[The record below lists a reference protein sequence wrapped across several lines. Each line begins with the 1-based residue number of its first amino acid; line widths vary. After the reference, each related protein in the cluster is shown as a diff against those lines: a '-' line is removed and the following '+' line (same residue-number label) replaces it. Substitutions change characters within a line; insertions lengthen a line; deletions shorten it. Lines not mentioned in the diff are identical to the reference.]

1 MRPYIQMHDDPDR
14 LNRYINRAGAEPI
27 GGTIPNRSSR
37 DLFKR
42 FRDLAAA
49 QPDETRFLH
58 MTLSLPIGVK
68 AAKKIWKRTVATAM
82 TMLGLDP
89 EMIPWFA
96 KRHTDGNCD
105 HVHTAI
111 VLRDF
116 AGRSLTFTGSSA
128 KSEAVHKHL
137 CSMLSLAPPAYFD
150 PDALPR
156 LEPIT
161 PGRRLTKATAAALH
175 KDLQQIFLRKQP
187 ETLADLNQHLDEQNS
202 AFRGQEKAN
211 TFGTQAYAF
220 STADAQLFS
229 GALGPAWKPRALRQR
244 LSFCGTLRKLRNALD
259 CETLIDTFRT
269 PKMEKLL
276 DQTIRST
283 RTARLAGTIQSDIR
297 TIAADAQKSG
307 GPLSPDR
314 SPDEARRP
322 EGNPGRT
329 LGPSVEGADR
339 NAANVSG
346 ATSGNDKGVFGAE
359 PADTSSDQHHARSA
373 GQTREEDRQ
382 DVGDVEPAPRLTFAV
397 LLRRVYAAAAERTS
411 GWKLKV
417 ANDRTAIV
425 VVFADLSA
433 VRVSADDM
441 KLVKDGVEALAFQ
454 EGYLKH
460 VPEHSNPKDV
470 DVDHDDLGF

>member
-49 QPDETRFLH
+49 QPDEPRFLH

-68 AAKKIWKRTVATAM
+68 AAKNIWKRTVATAM

-137 CSMLSLAPPAYFD
+137 CSMLGLAPPAYFD

-156 LEPIT
+156 LEPVT
-161 PGRRLTKATAAALH
+161 PGRRLTKATTAALH

-229 GALGPAWKPRALRQR
+229 GALGPAWKPRVLRQR

-259 CETLIDTFRT
+259 CETLIDIFRT

-283 RTARLAGTIQSDIR
+283 RTTRPAGTIQSDIR
-297 TIAADAQKSG
+297 AVAADAQKSG
-307 GPLSPDR
+307 GPLPSYRP
-314 SPDEARRP
+314 PDEAGRP
-322 EGNPGRT
+322 EGSLGRA
-329 LGPSVEGADR
+329 LGQPAAGADR

-346 ATSGNDKGVFGAE
+346 TARGNDQSVYEAE
-359 PADTSSDQHHARSA
+359 PANGNIDQHHAGSA
-373 GQTREEDRQ
+373 GQTREED
-382 DVGDVEPAPRLTFAV
+382 EPIDDDAGTPHRLTPAL
-397 LLRRVYAAAAERTS
+397 LLRRVCAVAAEHTS
-411 GWKLKV
+411 GWKAKI
-417 ANDRTAIV
+417 ARDHTAIV
-425 VVFADLSA
+425 VVFDDMSA
-433 VRVSADDM
+433 VRVSAYD
-441 KLVKDGVEALAFQ
+441 VKALRGGAEALAFQ
-454 EGYLKH
+454 EGYLKQL
-460 VPEHSNPKDV
+460 PEHPRTKDA
-470 DVDHDDLGF
+470 DADHDDLEF